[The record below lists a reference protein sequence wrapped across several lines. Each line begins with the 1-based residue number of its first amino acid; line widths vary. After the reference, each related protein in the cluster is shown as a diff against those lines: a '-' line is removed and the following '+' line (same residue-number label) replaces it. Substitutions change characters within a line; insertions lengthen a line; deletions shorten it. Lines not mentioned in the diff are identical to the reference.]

1 MKKPLTDKMIDGL
14 REAASFPD
22 FSGTRYSI
30 IRKIG
35 SGGMGTIYLAEDCT
49 LERNV
54 AVKVSDLAP
63 SPDLAARMQQESR
76 LIAMLEHP
84 GIVPV
89 HDAGQLSDGRLF
101 YAMKYVQGESLDK
114 HARKLKSTLDCV
126 QLVLRIS
133 DAIAFAHAHRVIH
146 RDLKPENIMV
156 GPFGDVL
163 VMDFGLACL
172 RGQDRQP
179 PAGPLAT
186 AYNGGNVAA
195 SPTDTAH
202 GTVMGTPGFMAPEQA
217 RGDVHLVDAMSDIY
231 AIGAILNYLLTRG
244 LPNDSIP
251 RPNGSIDSGVSQDES
266 YSAIPRPL
274 RAICRKAM
282 AEDRRVRYR
291 QVKDLSTDLVSFVE
305 GLPVSAYQERMWE
318 RAARLASK
326 YRVALV
332 LILAYLLMRALL
344 IIFFRA

>member
-1 MKKPLTDKMIDGL
+1 MKPLTDKMIDSL

-35 SGGMGTIYLAEDCT
+35 SGGMGTVYLAEDCA

-54 AVKVSDLAP
+54 AVKVSDLTP

-101 YAMKYVQGESLDK
+101 YAMKYVQGQSLDR
-114 HARKLKSTLDCV
+114 HASKLNSRIDCV
-126 QLVLRIS
+126 QIVLRIS
-133 DAIAFAHAHRVIH
+133 DAIAFAHARGVIH

-172 RGQDRQP
+172 RGQDQQ
-179 PAGPLAT
+179 AGGRPEAT
-186 AYNGGNVAA
+186 ADSGARLRG
-195 SPTDTAH
+195 SPTDTAY

-217 RGDVHLVDAMSDIY
+217 RGDVHLVDAKSDIY
-231 AIGAILNYLLTRG
+231 AIGAILNFLLTRRSTTESA
-244 LPNDSIP
+244 LP
-251 RPNGSIDSGVSQDES
+251 PNGYIGSGGSQDES
-266 YSAIPRPL
+266 HSAIPRPL

-282 AEDRRVRYR
+282 AEDHRLRYR
-291 QVKDLSTDLVSFVE
+291 QVEDLSADLVCFIE
-305 GLPVSAYQERMWE
+305 GLPVSAYQERIWE
-318 RAARLASK
+318 RAVRLALK

-344 IIFFRA
+344 IIFFRT